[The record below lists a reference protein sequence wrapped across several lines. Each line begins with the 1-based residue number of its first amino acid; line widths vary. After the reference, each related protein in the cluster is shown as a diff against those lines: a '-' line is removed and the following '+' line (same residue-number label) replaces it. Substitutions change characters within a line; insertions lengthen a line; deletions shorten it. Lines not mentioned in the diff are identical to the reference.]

1 MSLWTF
7 FQSQETI
14 WSPYRREHKIPND
27 IQRASFCIC
36 QKASYTIEAAVVIPL
51 LAGYLVMFLFFF
63 SILEIQC
70 EIDEAIFYAGRKTA
84 ALSSVVDSEEELF
97 LSAEAHL
104 LYILKDNP
112 KIERS
117 IKQGLFGISLL
128 RSDFEG
134 EEIVLRADYIVKFP
148 ISFLGI
154 GQIELSSQNRFRKWT
169 GDKQEDAEGDYVY
182 ISAEGEVYHASLSC
196 RVLDLSVKETSL
208 ELISSLRG
216 KNGQKYYECNRCEWN
231 DSRKER
237 VYYTDYGV
245 LYHKD
250 IACSALKRIVEKVT
264 PEDAGERRPCSF
276 CYEL

>member
-7 FQSQETI
+7 IRFLQMI
-14 WSPYRREHKIPND
+14 RSPHRREHKIPNN

-51 LAGYLVMFLFFF
+51 IAGYLVMFLFFF
-63 SILEIQC
+63 YILEIQC
-70 EIDEAIFYAGRKTA
+70 EIDEALMYAGRKTA
-84 ALSSVVDSEEELF
+84 VLSSVVDSKEELF
-97 LSAEAHL
+97 LFAEAHL

-117 IKQGLFGISLL
+117 IKHGHFGISLL
-128 RSDFEG
+128 RSEFEG
-134 EEIVLRADYIVKFP
+134 EDVVLRADYIVKFP

-154 GQIELSSQNRFRKWT
+154 GEIELSSQNRFRKWT
-169 GDKQEDAEGDYVY
+169 GVRQENAENGYVY
-182 ISAEGEVYHASLSC
+182 ISADGEVYHASLSC

-208 ELISSLRG
+208 DLISSLRG
-216 KNGQKYYECNRCEWN
+216 KDGQKYYECNRCKWE
-231 DSRKER
+231 DKEKER

-250 IACSALKRIVEKVT
+250 IACSALKRMVEKVRA
-264 PEDAGERRPCSF
+264 EEIGERRPCSF
-276 CYEL
+276 CLEG

>member
-7 FQSQETI
+7 IKFLETI
-14 WSPYRREHKIPND
+14 WSPHRREHKIPND

-51 LAGYLVMFLFFF
+51 FAGYLVMLLFFF

-70 EIDEAIFYAGRKTA
+70 EIDEALIFAGRKTA
-84 ALSSVVDSEEELF
+84 VLSSVVDSEEELF
-97 LSAEAHL
+97 LSAEAYL

-112 KIERS
+112 RIERS
-117 IKQGLFGISLL
+117 IKHGLFGISLL

-134 EEIVLRADYIVKFP
+134 EDIVLRADYIVKFP

-169 GDKQEDAEGDYVY
+169 GDKQEYTEGDYVY
-182 ISAEGEVYHASLSC
+182 ISADGEVYHASLSC

-208 ELISSLRG
+208 DLISSLRG
-216 KNGQKYYECNRCEWN
+216 ENGQKYYECNRCEWS
-231 DSRKER
+231 DSRKEK

-250 IACSALKRIVEKVT
+250 ISCSALKRVVEKVK